1 MLKIGFEP
9 DILCNKAHF
18 PFEVHEDDNLF
29 VSDRGNLIK
38 IYSRII

>member
-1 MLKIGFEP
+1 MLEIGFEP

-18 PFEVHEDDNLF
+18 PFEVHEDDNFF

-38 IYSRII
+38 IDSRII

>member
-18 PFEVHEDDNLF
+18 LFEVHEDNNFF

-38 IYSRII
+38 INSQII